1 MNIRQHTIQKTVSV
15 SGVGIHTGHAATL
28 SFYPAAVDHGIKFC
42 RIDLPGRPTVDADV
56 DLVVDVSRSTTLEQS
71 GARVHTVEHVLSALS
86 ALEIDNVLLELDGPE
101 IPILDGSAAQFIEV
115 LEAAGLEE
123 QNALREY
130 AELSG
135 EVSYEDADRG
145 VKLWAKP
152 ASWFQA
158 QVTIDYNTEYWP
170 VQQAILPNIRAFASE
185 VSPSRTFC
193 FFREIEPLLSQNLIK
208 GGDLDNA
215 IVIMDKEVTQ
225 EELNHIGTLFNRP
238 NLEVQKEGILN
249 NLKLRFANEPARHK
263 LLDLVGDLALVGKP
277 LKASVMA
284 ERPGHAANVAL
295 AKKLKSKMKKTSAP
309 VYDPAAEPVKDVN
322 GIMAMLP
329 HRYPFVMID
338 KVTHLDEKVVCAVK
352 NITIN
357 EGIFTG
363 HFPGNPVFPGV
374 LQVESM
380 VQTGGILVLSTV
392 PDPENYW
399 TYFLAIDKCKFRQ
412 KVVPGDT
419 LITKCVLDGDIKRGI
434 ARMECYAFVADKLV
448 CEAYMTAQIV
458 RKDA

>member
-158 QVTIDYNTEYWP
+158 QVTIDYNTVYWP

>member
-1 MNIRQHTIQKTVSV
+1 MNLRQQTIQKSVSV
-15 SGVGIHTGHAATL
+15 SGVGIHTGKSATL
-28 SFYPAAVDHGIKFC
+28 KFLPAPPNHGIKFT
-42 RIDLPGRPTVDADV
+42 RIDLPGRPIIDADV
-56 DLVVDVSRSTTLEQS
+56 DYVVDVSRSTTLEKD
-71 GARVHTVEHVLSALS
+71 GGRVHTVEHVLSALMGMQ
-86 ALEIDNVLLELDGPE
+86 IDNVLMEIDGPE
-101 IPILDGSAAQFIEV
+101 VPILDGSAEQFLAA
-115 LEAAGLEE
+115 LEAAGVEE
-123 QNALREY
+123 QKALREY
-130 AELSG
+130 YEPKG
-135 EVSYEDADRG
+135 EVVYEEPDRK
-145 VKLWAKP
+145 VKLHAAP
-152 ASWFQA
+152 SGQYNLH
-158 QVTIDYNTEYWP
+158 VTIDYDTPYWP
-170 VQQAILPNIRAFASE
+170 VQQAELPVIRQFGTEIGA
-185 VSPSRTFC
+185 SRTFC
-193 FFREIEPLLSQNLIK
+193 FFHEIEPMLSQNLIK

-215 IVIMDKEVTQ
+215 IVIMDQEVNAD
-225 EELNHIGTLFNRP
+225 ELQRIGKLFNRSDIQ
-238 NLEVQKEGILN
+238 VQKEGILN
-249 NLKLRFANEPARHK
+249 NIHLRFANEPARHK

-277 LKASVMA
+277 LKARITA

-295 AKKLKSKMKKTSAP
+295 AKKLKGNMKKSSAP
-309 VYDPAAEPVKDVN
+309 VYDPAQEPVKDVN

-338 KVTHLDEKVVCAVK
+338 KVIHMDEKVVCAVK

-357 EGIFTG
+357 EPIFTG

-399 TYFLAIDKCKFRQ
+399 TYFLAIDRCKFRQ

-419 LITKCVLDGDIKRGI
+419 MVTKCTLDGDIKRGI
-434 ARMECYAFVADKLV
+434 ARMECQAFVADKLV